1 MKNAT
6 LWTGIAAVV
15 LGLGGHAALAED
27 IPVWEHALRAQLLH
41 EHQCNLNYLTNVK
54 VQDLGAVKSVEARAH
69 CVNGQAFDVHSLKGS
84 TKFKIEECGMSIC

>member
-6 LWTGIAAVV
+6 LMGWNYCDNPGSWGPCRTGRRHTSM
-15 LGLGGHAALAED
+15 GTR
-27 IPVWEHALRAQLLH
+27 LRAQLLH